1 MEAASTVRRSL
12 TRLAA
17 AFPRRRLV
25 IIGTAAA
32 VGATIAYLASYLL
45 SLATSC
51 NGGCP
56 TATNPTPFV
65 LLLAG
70 VTAWSAYSATRP

>member
-1 MEAASTVRRSL
+1 MEAASPVRRRL
-12 TRLAA
+12 VRLAA
-17 AFPRRRLV
+17 AFPRRRLL
-25 IIGTAAA
+25 IIGAAGAAGA
-32 VGATIAYLASYLL
+32 VIALLASRLL
-45 SLATSC
+45 ALTTSC

-56 TATNPTPFV
+56 TATDPTPFV